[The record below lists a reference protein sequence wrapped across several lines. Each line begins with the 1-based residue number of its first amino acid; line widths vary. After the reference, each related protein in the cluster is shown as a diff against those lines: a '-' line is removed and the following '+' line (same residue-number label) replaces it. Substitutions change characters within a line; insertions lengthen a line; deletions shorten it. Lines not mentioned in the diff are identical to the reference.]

1 MSVDATAAATAPTGI
16 YSTPATTTAPPKQTL
31 DSQAFLQLLVTQLT
45 NQDPSSP
52 MDTNQ
57 MMTQTTQLSSMEQLT
72 ALSATSR
79 ESFAL
84 QMRSS
89 AAALI
94 GQKVSYTN
102 AKGVAVTGI
111 ATSVSFAASTP
122 TVTVG
127 SDVVPL
133 DSVSAITSSSA
144 PDPAPSP
151 APATSTTPTSSTAS
165 TSA

>member
-1 MSVDATAAATAPTGI
+1 MSVDASAAATGSTGI
-16 YSTPATTTAPPKQTL
+16 YTTPATTTAAPKQTL
-31 DSQAFLQLLVTQLT
+31 DSQAFLKLLVTQLT

-72 ALSATSR
+72 AISATSR

-89 AAALI
+89 AAALV

-102 AKGVAVTGI
+102 DKGVAVTGI
-111 ATSVSFAASTP
+111 ATSVSFAGSTP
-122 TVTVG
+122 TVAVG
-127 SDVVPL
+127 TDVVPL
-133 DSVSAITSSSA
+133 DSVSAVTSATSSSA
-144 PDPAPSP
+144 
-151 APATSTTPTSSTAS
+151 S

>member
-1 MSVDATAAATAPTGI
+1 MSVDASAAATGSTGI
-16 YSTPATTTAPPKQTL
+16 YTTPATTTAAPKQTL
-31 DSQAFLQLLVTQLT
+31 DSQAFLKLLVTQLT

-72 ALSATSR
+72 AISATSR

-89 AAALI
+89 AAALV

-102 AKGVAVTGI
+102 AKGVEITGI

-127 SDVVPL
+127 TDVVPL
-133 DSVSAITSSSA
+133 DSVSAVTSTTASSSPSTSSSA
-144 PDPAPSP
+144 
-151 APATSTTPTSSTAS
+151 S

>member
-1 MSVDATAAATAPTGI
+1 MSVDASAAATGSTGL
-16 YSTPATTTAPPKQTL
+16 YTTPATSTAAPKQTL
-31 DSQAFLQLLVTQLT
+31 DSQAFLKLLVTQLT

-72 ALSATSR
+72 AISATSR

-89 AAALI
+89 AAALV

-102 AKGVAVTGI
+102 AKGVDVTGI
-111 ATSVSFAASTP
+111 ATSVSFASSTP

-127 SDVVPL
+127 TDVVPL
-133 DSVSAITSSSA
+133 DSVSAVTSSTATSSSA
-144 PDPAPSP
+144 
-151 APATSTTPTSSTAS
+151 S

>member
-1 MSVDATAAATAPTGI
+1 MTKEFTMSVNASAAATGSTGI
-16 YSTPATTTAPPKQTL
+16 YTTPATTTAPPKQTL

-57 MMTQTTQLSSMEQLT
+57 MMPQTTQLSSMEQLT
-72 ALSATSR
+72 ALSATSQQ
-79 ESFAL
+79 SFAL

-122 TVTVG
+122 TVAVG
-127 SDVVPL
+127 TDVVPL

-144 PDPAPSP
+144 
-151 APATSTTPTSSTAS
+151 S